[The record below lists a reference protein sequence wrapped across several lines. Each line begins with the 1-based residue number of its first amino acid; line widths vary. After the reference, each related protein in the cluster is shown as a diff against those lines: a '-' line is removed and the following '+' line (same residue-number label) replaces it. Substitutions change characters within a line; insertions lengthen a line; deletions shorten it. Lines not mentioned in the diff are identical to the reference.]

1 MSLVTRCP
9 ACATPFK
16 VVRDQLRISD
26 GWVRC
31 GRCSQ
36 VFDATVDLQDEAE
49 FSLESPAASP
59 PPVADAVAPAHAP
72 EVGAVHEPA
81 AVAEPAPS
89 ALPPSH
95 ADAVESADAE
105 TDFFDDLHDDLH
117 DELGADRVLPSA
129 EPVPATE
136 AEPDDEEGV
145 PADSPVRGTL
155 PAMAWPDADM
165 LSLGDEGRVAIRPP
179 VPPPLSFPDID
190 LSLSSPP
197 AASAPAPLAAVAAA
211 AAAATAPEPAAE
223 EDASQVQLQKA
234 LRRARVKSA
243 KIAKANQARER
254 KAAQADTAPVVLAAS
269 ELEPAT
275 LPMGAEMPPFLGAE
289 PANGFWQRPAVR
301 RSMALLAVLG
311 VVLLLA
317 QMAYQERDLIVA
329 RQPSLRPAMTSI
341 CRVLGCEISAL
352 RQINDIKVDGA
363 SFAREKN
370 DDGYRFSFTLRNT
383 ADVPLAMPAVELSL
397 LDTQER
403 AVVRRVLMPAEFGAP
418 NVLSARSE
426 RSASLSLRLTGPE
439 AARMPPVAGFRVETL
454 YP

>member
-36 VFDATVDLQDEAE
+36 VFDATADLQDAAE
-49 FSLESPAASP
+49 FSVEPPAAP
-59 PPVADAVAPAHAP
+59 PPPEAEAVAEEHPHEDVAP
-72 EVGAVHEPA
+72 HEPA
-81 AVAEPAPS
+81 AVDEPPPS
-89 ALPPSH
+89 ASPQSH
-95 ADAVESADAE
+95 ADAVESSDAE
-105 TDFFDDLHDDLH
+105 ADFFDDLHDGLSDH
-117 DELGADRVLPSA
+117 QALPSA
-129 EPVPATE
+129 EPVQAPE
-136 AEPDDEEGV
+136 AAHDEEGAH
-145 PADSPVRGTL
+145 ADSPVRGAI
-155 PAMAWPDADM
+155 PDMAWPDADM
-165 LSLGDEGRVAIRPP
+165 LSLGDEGRVAVRPP

-190 LSLSSPP
+190 LSLTSPP
-197 AASAPAPLAAVAAA
+197 AGSAPVT
-211 AAAATAPEPAAE
+211 ATSVTSVTATESAS
-223 EDASQVQLQKA
+223 EDASQVHLQKA

-243 KIAKANQARER
+243 KIAKADKARAR

-269 ELEPAT
+269 ALEPAT
-275 LPMGAEMPPFLGAE
+275 LPMVAEMPPFLGAE
-289 PANGFWQRPAVR
+289 PSNGFWQRPVVR
-301 RSMALLAVLG
+301 RSMALLAILG
-311 VVLLLA
+311 VVLLLG

-329 RQPSLRPAMTSI
+329 RQPSLRPAMTSV

-370 DDGYRFSFTLRNT
+370 DDGYRFSFTLRN
-383 ADVPLAMPAVELSL
+383 AANIPLAMPAVELSL

-418 NVLSARSE
+418 NVLPARSE
-426 RSASLSLRLTGPE
+426 RSASLSLRLAGPE